1 LASADWIS
9 TIRSDVGAFC
19 PGCLRDFLELAD
31 FGEDFPEG
39 LPFGCI
45 EALCGVVEVA

>member
-1 LASADWIS
+1 
-9 TIRSDVGAFC
+9 
-19 PGCLRDFLELAD
+19 LRDFLELAD

-45 EALCGVVEVA
+45 EALCEVVEVA